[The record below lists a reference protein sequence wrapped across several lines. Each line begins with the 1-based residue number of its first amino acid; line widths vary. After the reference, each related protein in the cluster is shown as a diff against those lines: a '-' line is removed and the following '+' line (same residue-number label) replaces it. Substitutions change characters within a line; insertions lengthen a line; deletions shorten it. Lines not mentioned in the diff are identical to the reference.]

1 MLPGIFA
8 AIHCKRFSRGS
19 SPLCTANMC
28 VEKSTANA
36 TFFSFSF
43 QLAAERWRFA
53 QFSRRRRLDRI
64 GSDPNGTEQYGTDI
78 SFFAAIAQRSWRG
91 DIQRMARRAVGVYAS
106 VLRLVLQCKNKI
118 APICVRETAFE
129 ILKKKIKKTSQ
140 VIAVQ
145 SYAKRLAKRLNA

>member
-78 SFFAAIAQRSWRG
+78 SFFSRRSRSG
-91 DIQRMARRAVGVYAS
+91 VGEATS
-106 VLRLVLQCKNKI
+106 NGWQDVLSGFMLLCFVWFSN
-118 APICVRETAFE
+118 V
-129 ILKKKIKKTSQ
+129 KIKLLQ
-140 VIAVQ
+140 YVC
-145 SYAKRLAKRLNA
+145 AKRLLKY